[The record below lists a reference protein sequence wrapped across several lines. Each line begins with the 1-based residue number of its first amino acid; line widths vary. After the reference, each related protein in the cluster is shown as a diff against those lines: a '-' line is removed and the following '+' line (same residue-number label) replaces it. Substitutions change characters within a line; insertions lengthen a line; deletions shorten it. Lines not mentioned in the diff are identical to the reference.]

1 MAKHGEGA
9 WSDVSSKFATDLLHA
24 MQGPLQ
30 TIERRGDEA
39 SKALTEASQALWT
52 VADKATT
59 LMDRALDRVATGA
72 FQRIEGPLREL
83 NEATKRDYP
92 EAVARIQHILE
103 GSAQTAAAAQSAV
116 ERLYESTQ
124 RMAPTLQAWESLNSQ
139 IQHAGERLKAL
150 GLSKEE
156 LDQLRILI
164 QHTAEDGTNQK
175 LATTVS
181 ELSVPHRR
189 SLFPLSQ
196 SSNGLRGCVVCF
208 FLGARDETSSATLAS
223 GSRSVFCALGRCV
236 CVSCIDL
243 SDALKCSGPIA
254 KSRKTRSAC

>member
-1 MAKHGEGA
+1 VELCSAAAAIAQMPNAVAQNAREAFTSMAKHGEGA

-72 FQRIEGPLREL
+72 VQRIEGPLREL

-181 ELSVPHRR
+181 ELSVTT
-189 SLFPLSQ
+189 SEVTLSVKSIQ
-196 SSNGLRGCVVCF
+196 QRLARMRGLF
-208 FLGARDETSSATLAS
+208 FLGGKR
-223 GSRSVFCALGRCV
+223 
-236 CVSCIDL
+236 
-243 SDALKCSGPIA
+243 
-254 KSRKTRSAC
+254 